1 VEGVEFLN
9 RGDDFEAVLARRCK
23 ESPARAVHPK
33 LFRCFVVPALAAAEA
48 FGASSV

>member
-1 VEGVEFLN
+1 MEGVEFLN
-9 RGDDFEAVLARRCK
+9 RGDDFEAVARRCK

-33 LFRCFVVPALAAAEA
+33 LFRCFVVPPLAEAEA